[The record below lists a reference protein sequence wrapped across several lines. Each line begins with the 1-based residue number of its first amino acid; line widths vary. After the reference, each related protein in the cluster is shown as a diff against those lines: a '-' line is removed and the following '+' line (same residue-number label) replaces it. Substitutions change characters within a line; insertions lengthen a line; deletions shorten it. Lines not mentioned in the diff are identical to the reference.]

1 MTQKRKGKIK
11 LKKRL
16 LSILL
21 TAVMVLTVLP
31 LGLVDTAWAAETVRS
46 GACGDNVTWKLT
58 SDGTLT
64 ISGKG
69 AMDNYKFDGY
79 DYLANSYRTDAPWD
93 AYRYYRDSRSYYIRS
108 VVIENGVTS
117 IGDRA
122 FYGCANLS
130 SVTIPSSVTSI
141 GEYAFYDCRLASV
154 TIPSRVTSI
163 GSNAFEECESLT
175 SVTIPYGVAEIG
187 ERTFYNCQAL
197 TSVTIPGSVTSIGE
211 SAFDSCY
218 ELTSVTIPSSVTSIG
233 ESAFDSC
240 YKLTSVTIPNGVT
253 SIEYNIH
260 STNASH

>member
-1 MTQKRKGKIK
+1 MQPAYCFCTKTRYNGPVKTCRTTQKRKGKIH
-11 LKKRL
+11 LKKRF

-21 TAVMVLTVLP
+21 TALLLCAVP
-31 LGLVDTAWAAETVRS
+31 LVLVDTAWAASVVDS
-46 GACGDNVTWKLT
+46 GSCGDKLT
-58 SDGTLT
+58 WSLSDDGTLT

-79 DYLANSYRTDAPWD
+79 DYLANSYYTDAPW
-93 AYRYYRDSRSYYIRS
+93 YTYHYYIKS

-122 FYGCANLS
+122 FYGCANLT

-141 GEYAFYDCRLASV
+141 GSSAFYRCYELTSV

-187 ERTFYNCQAL
+187 ERTFYNCKAL

-211 SAFDSCY
+211 YAFYDCY
-218 ELTSVTIPSSVTSIG
+218 ELP
-233 ESAFDSC
+233 A
-240 YKLTSVTIPNGVT
+240 
-253 SIEYNIH
+253 
-260 STNASH
+260 